1 MVRLSI
7 YALSLLLLLSCK
19 DNFIGDPAKN
29 ISPGT
34 TSQTVIFPSE
44 LISMWYASSGTL
56 TYIISSSS
64 QLTYGSTD
72 YNVIKISKVNSA
84 YKVITQSSSST
95 LYYTFYF
102 IDITAAEMYAQRSA
116 SYSSASDAESAAEGG
131 YTRYTSTQSSPWS
144 STTFPS
150 ALNTSWYGSAGTVV
164 YAISGSST
172 VQFSG
177 SSHTIVAVYINGS
190 VYKVIARSGSSA
202 YYAFFFNNVT
212 SLSMTAYRS
221 GSYASQSDAETSTAG
236 SYTSYSST
244 PPSPWTTAA
253 FPSGLIKTWNTTGGS
268 LAYTISSSSA
278 ITYSSTI
285 YSVIATYVNG
295 AKYKI
300 IVRSPSPSNLYFA
313 FFFDNIT
320 ASGMTSYRSGSYTT
334 QSAAEAAA
342 EGTHSTYVAASAS
355 AWTSISF
362 PSAANGGWY
371 TSSGTLNYLFYR
383 SSSVHWGS
391 TQLTYISA
399 GQNGSTYRII
409 MKINGGSYYVFFF
422 TSLTSTSAN
431 IHVSSAK
438 STLADAEATVA
449 GTYTAHTALWPLSAF
464 PTSLNGTWLTAS
476 NLASYYITN
485 GTTIE
490 TNGNSY
496 TISATYKQGSVY
508 KVITTWGS
516 NYQTFYFKDVTSTVM
531 YVYQGF
537 AESSYLT
544 AFNTAQGT
552 YLYHKK

>member
-1 MVRLSI
+1 MIRISI
-7 YALSLLLLLSCK
+7 YVLPLLILLSCK
-19 DNFIGDPAKN
+19 DNFIGDPTKN

-34 TSQTVIFPSE
+34 TSQTVVFPSE
-44 LISMWYASSGTL
+44 LISMWYAPSGTL
-56 TYIISSSS
+56 TYIIGSSS
-64 QLTYGSTD
+64 QLSYGSTD
-72 YNVIKISKVNSA
+72 YSVIKISKVNSA

-116 SYSSASDAESAAEGG
+116 SYSSASDAESAVEGG

-150 ALNTSWYGSAGTVV
+150 VLNTSWYGSAGSVI

-172 VQFSG
+172 IQFSG

-190 VYKVIARSGSSA
+190 EYKVIARIGTST
-202 YYAFFFNNVT
+202 YYAFFFSNVT
-212 SLSMTAYRS
+212 TASMNAYRS
-221 GSYASQSDAETSTAG
+221 GSYSSQSAAESSTAG

-244 PPSPWTTAA
+244 PPSSWTTAT
-253 FPSGLIKTWNTTGGS
+253 FPSGLIKTWNTTGGT
-268 LAYTISSSSA
+268 LTYTISSSSA

-285 YSVIATYVNG
+285 YTVIATYMNG
-295 AKYKI
+295 TKYKI
-300 IVRSPSPSNLYFA
+300 IVRSSSNQYFA

-320 ASGMTSYRSGSYTT
+320 ASGMTSYRSGSYST
-334 QSAAEAAA
+334 QSAAETAA
-342 EGTHSTYVAASAS
+342 EGTHTSYVAASAS
-355 AWTSISF
+355 AWTSIAF

-409 MKINGGSYYVFFF
+409 MKINGGSFYVFFF

-431 IHVSSAK
+431 IHVSTAK
-438 STLADAEATVA
+438 STLSDAEATVP
-449 GTYTAHTALWPLSAF
+449 GTYTAHTALWPLTAF

-485 GTTIE
+485 GTTIQ
-490 TNGNSY
+490 TNGVSY
-496 TISATYKQGSVY
+496 TITATYKQGAVY
-508 KVITTWGS
+508 KVITTWS
-516 NYQTFYFKDVTSTVM
+516 SYYQTFYFKDITSTVM

-537 AESSYLT
+537 AETSYQT